1 MTDKI
6 IETTDREVGH
16 FIEELSRIMRN
27 VKLIKQGKTHTIE
40 GVDRLDIIDK
50 CAKDINDRCCKMQH
64 YTQRP
69 LYGGVWNVMEYAL
82 YKLLC
87 VVR

>member
-16 FIEELSRIMRN
+16 FIEELIRIMRN
-27 VKLIKQGKTHTIE
+27 VKLIKQGETHTKD

-50 CAKDINDRCCKMQH
+50 CAKDINDRCWEM
-64 YTQRP
+64 
-69 LYGGVWNVMEYAL
+69 
-82 YKLLC
+82 
-87 VVR
+87 

>member
-1 MTDKI
+1 MTNKI

-27 VKLIKQGKTHTIE
+27 VKLIKQGKAKTKD
-40 GVDRLDIIDK
+40 GVNRLDIIDK

-64 YTQRP
+64 LHTTT
-69 LYGGVWNVMEYAL
+69 EYKYL
-82 YKLLC
+82 GRNLEN
-87 VVR
+87 

>member
-27 VKLIKQGKTHTIE
+27 VKLIKQGKTHTKD

-50 CAKDINDRCCKMQH
+50 CAKDINDRCCKM
-64 YTQRP
+64 
-69 LYGGVWNVMEYAL
+69 
-82 YKLLC
+82 
-87 VVR
+87 